1 MDRLEVDRQNIWH
14 PFGPLKG
21 AERIVIE
28 RGEGAY
34 LVTPEGRKIL
44 DGVSSW
50 WVNLHGHGNPILAQA
65 IADQAMKLE
74 QVIFAGF
81 THEPAIKLSE
91 NLLSV
96 LPENQSKIFFSDDGS
111 TSVEVA
117 LKLAI
122 QFWHND
128 GVPRRKI
135 IAIEGAYHGDTFGAM
150 SVADRNMFSAP
161 FDDKLFEVQFIPFPE
176 GDGKNAIE
184 AFNKLCDDHT
194 AAFIFEPLIQGAGG
208 MRIYTVEVLEE
219 LLAIASKHK
228 VVTIADEVMTGF
240 YRTGKFFA
248 TDYVK
253 HNPDLFCMSKGLT
266 GGFLPM
272 GITAASQR
280 VVSAFDHSDYAKT
293 FWHGHSYT
301 ANPLACSVANASFEI
316 LMSTDCQDSIQQIS
330 STHKN
335 FVSKFRNHP
344 KLSKIDSRGTIMS
357 LELNVKDAGYSS
369 SIRDRLYDHFLSRDI
384 LLRPLGNV
392 LYILP
397 PYVITTEDLYRI
409 YSELEALLEG
419 KHFSF

>member
-1 MDRLEVDRQNIWH
+1 MDRLTIDRQNIWH
-14 PFGPLKG
+14 PFGPLQG

-34 LVTPEGRKIL
+34 LVTTEGRRIL

-50 WVNLHGHGNPILAQA
+50 WVNLHGHGNPILAKA

-96 LPENQSKIFFSDDGS
+96 LPSNQSKIFFSDDGS

-122 QFWHND
+122 QFWHNQ
-128 GVPRRKI
+128 GKPRKKI
-135 IAIEGAYHGDTFGAM
+135 IALEGSYHGDTFGAM

-161 FDDKLFEVQFIPFPE
+161 FDSRLFDVHFVPFPE
-176 GDGKNAIE
+176 GDGSNTID
-184 AFNKLCDDHT
+184 AFMKVCDQDT
-194 AAFIFEPLIQGAGG
+194 AAFIFEPLIQGAAG
-208 MRIYTVEVLEE
+208 MRIYSKDILNE
-219 LLAIASKHK
+219 LMFISTQHD
-228 VVTIADEVMTGF
+228 VVIIADEVMTGF

-248 TDYVK
+248 TDYTD
-253 HNPDLFCMSKGLT
+253 HQPDLVCMSKGLT

-272 GITAASQR
+272 GITS
-280 VVSAFDHSDYAKT
+280 VSHRIVTEFDNSEYLKT

-301 ANPLACSVANASFEI
+301 ANPLACAAANASFEL
-316 LMSTDCQDSIQQIS
+316 LMSKDCQFRIQAIS
-330 STHKN
+330 SAHQS
-335 FVSKFRNHP
+335 FVTKMQGHE
-344 KLSKIDSRGTIMS
+344 KLKQINSLGTILSMEIRTDDS
-357 LELNVKDAGYSS
+357 GYTS
-369 SIRDRLYDHFLSRDI
+369 SIRDRMYNHFMSKNI

-397 PYVITTEDLYRI
+397 PYVLSVEDLKRVHDEI
-409 YSELEALLEG
+409 GWFLNQL
-419 KHFSF
+419 

>member
-1 MDRLEVDRQNIWH
+1 MDRLEVDRENIWH

-21 AERIVIE
+21 AERIIIDS
-28 RGEGAY
+28 GEGAY
-34 LVTPEGRKIL
+34 LITPDGRRIL

-50 WVNLHGHGNPILAQA
+50 WVNLHGHANPHLAKA

-81 THEPAIKLSE
+81 THEPAITLSE

-96 LPENQSKIFFSDDGS
+96 LPPNQSKIFFSDDGS

-122 QFWHND
+122 QYWHNQ
-128 GVPRRKI
+128 GKPRKKI

-161 FDDKLFEVQFIPFPE
+161 FDDKLFDVAFIPFPD
-176 GDGKNAIE
+176 GDGQNAID
-184 AFNKLCDDHT
+184 AFSKVCDDQT
-194 AAFIFEPLIQGAGG
+194 AAFIFEPLVQGAGG
-208 MRIYTVEVLEE
+208 MRMYAPEVLEE
-219 LLAIASKHK
+219 LLSIADRHD

-248 TDYVK
+248 TDYIE

-280 VVSAFDHSDYAKT
+280 IVMAFDNSDYAKT

-301 ANPLACSVANASFEI
+301 ANPLACAVANASFEL
-316 LMSTDCQDSIQQIS
+316 LMSADCQDRIARIS
-330 STHKN
+330 EAHKM
-335 FVSKFRNHP
+335 FVDKYSAHP
-344 KLSKIDSRGTIMS
+344 KLNNVDSRGTILS
-357 LELNVKDAGYSS
+357 LELNVQDAGYSS
-369 SIRDRLYDHFLSRDI
+369 SIRDRLYDHFLSRDV

-397 PYVITTEDLYRI
+397 PYVISMQDLNRI
-409 YSELEALLEG
+409 YTELEKLLEG
-419 KHFSF
+419 KQFSF